1 MKSIPVSAN
10 RSDEQDLWLELL
22 EDTIA
27 LALEDGAT
35 QTSDSFAS
43 FMQEMLPL
51 EIMCTLE
58 EVCGSSTVLE
68 DIWTERFRAQSE
80 SEEEEFSS
88 TEKFCLMCERENVRL
103 TRHHL
108 YPRETHHAMQ
118 KKGIEKE
125 VLNKTIPVCGMCHG
139 TIHRF
144 FSNAELSADFFTLDR
159 LMANERIYKYAAW
172 ASKQGKCKR
181 SR

>member
-80 SEEEEFSS
+80 SEE
-88 TEKFCLMCERENVRL
+88 
-103 TRHHL
+103 
-108 YPRETHHAMQ
+108 
-118 KKGIEKE
+118 
-125 VLNKTIPVCGMCHG
+125 
-139 TIHRF
+139 
-144 FSNAELSADFFTLDR
+144 
-159 LMANERIYKYAAW
+159 
-172 ASKQGKCKR
+172 
-181 SR
+181 